1 MVVPGGR
8 GRLGG
13 IPELGGI
20 QVLGGSPELGGIQAL
35 PHLGAG
41 RCSQPR
47 GCSGVPAGS
56 GGATFIPAGLSRLTL
71 CRGVRAG
78 APCLAAF
85 AVLFVPCR
93 CLASLSTLVSLS
105 QTYRFSSRRRSR
117 GWLF

>member
-13 IPELGGI
+13 IQVLERSPELGGI
-20 QVLGGSPELGGIQAL
+20 QVL

-71 CRGVRAG
+71 CRGVRVGSSLFHGVCG
-78 APCLAAF
+78 AVCALPVFGFLKYLGVAF
-85 AVLFVPCR
+85 TDLSLFLSPPFPRLVVLN
-93 CLASLSTLVSLS
+93 SIT
-105 QTYRFSSRRRSR
+105 
-117 GWLF
+117 